1 MQMLDGLGPAGPSA
15 GSGHRIGSAQS
26 GRGTGAADQDGLA
39 ALAEL
44 PPDQAAVW
52 RQRIL

>member
-1 MQMLDGLGPAGPSA
+1 MQMLDGLGPGGPSA
-15 GSGHRIGSAQS
+15 GSGQRLSSAQGGS
-26 GRGTGAADQDGLA
+26 GAADQDGLA

-44 PPDQAAVW
+44 PPDQAALW

>member
-1 MQMLDGLGPAGPSA
+1 MQMFDALGPGGPSA
-15 GSGHRIGSAQS
+15 GSGQRLSSAQ
-26 GRGTGAADQDGLA
+26 GGNGAADQDGLA

-44 PPDQAAVW
+44 PPDQAALW